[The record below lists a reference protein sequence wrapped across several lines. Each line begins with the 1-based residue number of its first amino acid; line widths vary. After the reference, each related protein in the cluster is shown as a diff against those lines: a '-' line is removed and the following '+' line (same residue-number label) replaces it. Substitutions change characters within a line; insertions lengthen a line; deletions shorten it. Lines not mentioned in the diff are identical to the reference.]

1 MEELSNHNSGK
12 RSFFGL
18 GKKKKNQDKAKPIPD
33 SPPTTEEAAS
43 PELEP
48 MSDFDDTPN
57 TTIPISAKAPQ
68 LPQLTA
74 FSPIATTA
82 PNVFSSFPSP
92 PTQSPIQSV
101 GSSSSPPLIPR
112 PGTSEFASPRLSTS
126 SSQIFERNVQEQ
138 LSSTSLPPPTSSAIP
153 AHIQT
158 ENRIPAVLEASSIA
172 ITDEKCGVD
181 EVEIVMHSMH
191 QPAVSSVPHRGTSSS
206 PVYGGHVP
214 GAYYGSDNAI
224 DESSAGNSGDELS
237 SHGVGIGAA
246 AAADKRRLSFIS
258 FADMVQ
264 AEQAKHEGVIMASS
278 GSLRNL
284 SPGGSPN
291 VIPAD
296 RDVALS
302 TINETLRRS
311 PSPIRLGS
319 SPPRGGGGSNGNVQR
334 TLSGKSMGPAGA
346 GSPPRTSMGDSLGM
360 ERGELTIETMRQAL
374 RKTGS
379 GDLSG
384 CQKQS

>member
-1 MEELSNHNSGK
+1 MEEPSNHGSGK

-18 GKKKKNQDKAKPIPD
+18 GKKKKNQDKAKPNPD
-33 SPPTTEEAAS
+33 SPPTTEAAS

-48 MSDFDDTPN
+48 MSDIDDTPN

-92 PTQSPIQSV
+92 PTTSPIQSV
-101 GSSSSPPLIPR
+101 GSSSSPPPVPR

-138 LSSTSLPPPTSSAIP
+138 LSSTNLPPPTSSAIP

-191 QPAVSSVPHRGTSSS
+191 QPAVSVPHRGTSSS

-214 GAYYGSDNAI
+214 GYGSDNAI
-224 DESSAGNSGDELS
+224 DESSGNSGDELS
-237 SHGVGIGAA
+237 SHGTGIGAA

-258 FADMVQ
+258 FADVVQ
-264 AEQAKHEGVIMASS
+264 AEQAEHEGVMASS

-291 VIPAD
+291 VVPAD

-319 SPPRGGGGSNGNVQR
+319 SPPRGSGNVQR
-334 TLSGKSMGPAGA
+334 TLSGKSMGTAGA

-384 CQKQS
+384 YGGARSNPSLR